1 MNMKED
7 KNNISRRRPVIS
19 GFILLGLGIYLQ
31 LWSMDLIPDF
41 DKTWPLFIIIIGL
54 ALIFGTFT
62 RKREAGKS
70 HL

>member
-1 MNMKED
+1 MKED
-7 KNNISRRRPVIS
+7 KKNISRRRPVIS
-19 GFILLGLGIYLQ
+19 GFILLALGIYLQ

-54 ALIFGTFT
+54 ALIFGAFT
-62 RKREAGKS
+62 RKREPGKS